1 VRFIGLKICFLKRES
16 GFESRRPHHMSHLSA
31 ENLQLWRGETHVLR
45 GVSFVLRRG
54 QCLQVSGANG
64 AGKTTL
70 LRALCGLVPLEDGQ
84 IRWGGADIRHD
95 LSAFQSEIAYLGHD
109 NGLKGDLTAHENLH
123 YSVGLQRELDVPSI
137 PAALTRTGVGAYAS
151 AQVRRLS
158 AGQRRRVALARLI
171 LSEAALW
178 ILDEPGSNLDEGG
191 QELLGVLL
199 DAHLRAGGTAVVATH
214 QALTLPAFQLHPLL
228 LA

>member
-1 VRFIGLKICFLKRES
+1 
-16 GFESRRPHHMSHLSA
+16 MSHLSA
-31 ENLQLWRGETHVLR
+31 ENLQLWRGDTHVLR

-70 LRALCGLVPLEDGQ
+70 LRALCGLVPLEDGR
-84 IRWGGADIRHD
+84 ICWGGADIRHD
-95 LSAFQSEIAYLGHD
+95 VSAFQSEIAYLGHD

-123 YSVGLQRELDVPSI
+123 YSVGLQRELEAPSI
-137 PAALTRTGVGAYAS
+137 EAALARTGLAGYGAS
-151 AQVRRLS
+151 PLRRLS

-171 LSEAALW
+171 LREAALW
-178 ILDEPGSNLDEGG
+178 ILDEPGSNLDEAGHA
-191 QELLGVLL
+191 LLGLLL

-214 QALTLPAFQLHPLL
+214 QALLLPATQLHPLL